1 MVLKKTARGAPMT
14 NGIRWIHISQHIFLY
29 VMDKCCTYF
38 HNTIPTVFQLVKN
51 IFYFRPSVIFG
62 QYEDN

>member
-1 MVLKKTARGAPMT
+1 MT